1 MKFGILLSI
10 GVNRYKIIGQF
21 IIELIYISIPSIFFA
36 YGIGN
41 GIVDRVLK
49 GIISKEGVLTV
60 KENSISGLFNME
72 NIATIAQSY
81 GILVIIIVVSVLFT
95 LGVLLMKKP
104 KKILSKMS

>member
-1 MKFGILLSI
+1 M
-10 GVNRYKIIGQF
+10 
-21 IIELIYISIPSIFFA
+21 
-36 YGIGN
+36 
-41 GIVDRVLK
+41 
-49 GIISKEGVLTV
+49 LTV

-81 GILVIIIVVSVLFT
+81 GILVIIIAASVLIT

>member
-36 YGIGN
+36 YVIGN
-41 GIVDRVLK
+41 GTVDRVLK
-49 GIISKEGVLTV
+49 EIISKEGVLTV

-81 GILVIIIVVSVLFT
+81 GILVIIIVASVLFT

>member
-36 YGIGN
+36 YVIGN

-49 GIISKEGVLTV
+49 EIISKEGVLTA

-81 GILVIIIVVSVLFT
+81 GILVIIIAASVLFT

>member
-36 YGIGN
+36 YVIGN
-41 GIVDRVLK
+41 RVLK
-49 GIISKEGVLTV
+49 EIISKEGVLTF

-81 GILVIIIVVSVLFT
+81 GILVIIIAASVLFT